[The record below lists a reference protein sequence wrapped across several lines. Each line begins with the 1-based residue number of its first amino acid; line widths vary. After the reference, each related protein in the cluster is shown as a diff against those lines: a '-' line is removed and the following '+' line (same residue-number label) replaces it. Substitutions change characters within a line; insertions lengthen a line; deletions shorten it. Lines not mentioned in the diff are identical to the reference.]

1 MRRRPVVWDRPVQ
14 GRPAA
19 PPSRIKDIV
28 LEICI
33 DLESDPAM
41 VRVVRQFVD
50 RTASEWELDPVRED
64 ARLIAT
70 ELAGNAVLHA
80 RTEFRVTL
88 KSNGFGFLRIEVRDD
103 NSRMPLVVGPPDGAT
118 SGRGLA
124 VVSALATSWG
134 TQRDGE
140 GKIVW
145 AELGHAGTADDPP
158 CLDLSELTTVE
169 DLEREAGTGEPAQG

>member
-1 MRRRPVVWDRPVQ
+1 L
-14 GRPAA
+14 
-19 PPSRIKDIV
+19 
-28 LEICI
+28 LETCI

-41 VRVVRQFVD
+41 VRAVRQFVD
-50 RTASEWELDPVRED
+50 RTVSEWELDPVRED

-88 KSNGFGFLRIEVRDD
+88 RSNGFGFLRIEVRDD
-103 NSRMPLVVGPPDGAT
+103 NSRMPMAAGPPEGAT

-134 TQRDGE
+134 TQQDGE
-140 GKIVW
+140 GKVVW
-145 AELGHAGTADDPP
+145 AELGHPGPADEPE
-158 CLDLSELTTVE
+158 CLDLSDLAAME
-169 DLEREAGTGEPAQG
+169 DLEPAGETEEPAQGA